1 MAVPGGAQPAATGQ
15 IPQGG
20 GAQPQGAN
28 PLQPTYAPNAPQG
41 QATLSNINLSPQ
53 SQIAQILKGFA
64 PVQRQATSAL
74 NNNLAA
80 SGIVGGGGQGAQQL
94 LQGQLSAS
102 IAPTLANAIQTAKS
116 QQLQQGLGNAGLA
129 TGMTTTNLGNLM
141 QGNEFNANAANSAGS
156 QLAQLLQSAWGTQA
170 GGLAG
175 ILGQGLSGSS
185 GLAGQEAQNF
195 DVPGNSNIWAMLG
208 L

>member
-1 MAVPGGAQPAATGQ
+1 MQP
-15 IPQGG
+15 G
-20 GAQPQGAN
+20 GAQPQGYN

-53 SQIAQILKGFA
+53 QQLAQIMKGFM

-102 IAPTLANAIQTAKS
+102 IAPTLANAIQTAKG

-129 TGMTTTNLGNLM
+129 TGMTDTNLQNLM
-141 QGNEFNANAANSAGS
+141 QGNEFNASAANNAGS

-175 ILGQGLSGSS
+175 ILGQGLGAGGQLGSNES
-185 GLAGQEAQNF
+185 NNF
-195 DVPGNSNIWAMLG
+195 GVQPNNNIWAMLG